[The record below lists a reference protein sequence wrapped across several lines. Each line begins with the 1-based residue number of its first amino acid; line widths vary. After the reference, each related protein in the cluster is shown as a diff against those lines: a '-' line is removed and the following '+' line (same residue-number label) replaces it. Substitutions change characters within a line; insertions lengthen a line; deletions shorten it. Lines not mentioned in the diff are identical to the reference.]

1 MVSLFYI
8 LFQIV
13 LVFPLLYI
21 SQYMW
26 KWYTPFNDQQLMV
39 ENKYSA
45 SGLLYFSYI
54 LSLAIMSSLA
64 FYGESHIILLDTMS
78 IITVYIYS
86 NILLITTLFLVNKS
100 AEFLFKKEKNYFY
113 SLIEK
118 QNSAVA
124 FFYGFILLSIAIQ
137 YLVSNYGKLF
147 DIITFF
153 SISLPYFMFGQLLIV
168 LSLFFLKFKTKYD
181 DIKEIEKNN
190 VSVALYYGSI
200 LITSSLLIGNVIHQV
215 EMFTLYDVGLVFI
228 YSFLSI
234 MFLIIFPELVLKVLF
249 GKKVNVEELIVQDN
263 INIALSLFATRIVFA
278 VIVYFSMSFNLV

>member
-1 MVSLFYI
+1 
-8 LFQIV
+8 
-13 LVFPLLYI
+13 
-21 SQYMW
+21 MW
-26 KWYTPFNDQQLMV
+26 KWYTPFNDQQLML

-54 LSLAIMSSLA
+54 LSLALMSSLA
-64 FYGESHIILLDTMS
+64 FYGESHTLIVDTMS

-86 NILLITTLFLVNKS
+86 NILLVTTLFLVNKS

-137 YLVSNYGKLF
+137 YLVSNYGKPF

-153 SISLPYFMFGQLLIV
+153 SVSLPYFMFGQFLII

-181 DIKEIEKNN
+181 DIKEIENNN
-190 VSVALYYGSI
+190 VSVTLYYGAI

-249 GKKVNVEELIVQDN
+249 GRKVNIEELIVQDN

-278 VIVYFSMSFNLV
+278 IIVYFSMPFNLV